1 MIDKALIKEAKK
13 RLYTLS
19 LCCLC
24 VDSEDEELLKV
35 NSVEITKL
43 IKDNINII
51 FNSNEKLEALFD
63 KEGLINSEHLH
74 DAANE
79 IAKIAYYKLF
89 NLPYI
94 LEINAS
100 ELCLDTD
107 DIAKDED
114 KLSELVYKHLCDNY
128 ESRFNSFKIEDVCW
142 NENKEFSSV
151 KVIVDWDITE

>member
-1 MIDKALIKEAKK
+1 MIDETLIKEAKK
-13 RLYTLS
+13 RLYTLA

-24 VDSEDEELLKV
+24 VESEDEENLKV
-35 NSVEITKL
+35 NSIEIKKL
-43 IKDNINII
+43 IKNNINNI
-51 FNSNEKLEALFD
+51 FDSNEKLEMLFD
-63 KEGLINSEHLH
+63 KEGLINYEHLYNI
-74 DAANE
+74 ANE
-79 IAKIAYYKLF
+79 IAKIVNYQLF

-114 KLSELVYKHLCDNY
+114 KLSEVIYEYLCNNY
-128 ESRFNSFKIEDVCW
+128 DTHFNSFKIEDVCW

-151 KVIVDWDITE
+151 KVTVDWDVTK

>member
-1 MIDKALIKEAKK
+1 MI

-24 VDSEDEELLKV
+24 VETEHEENLKV

-43 IKDNINII
+43 IKNNINII

-74 DAANE
+74 NIANE
-79 IAKIAYYKLF
+79 IAKTVYYELF

-107 DIAKDED
+107 DIAKDID
-114 KLSELVYKHLCDNY
+114 KLSELVYEYLCDNY
-128 ESRFNSFKIEDVCW
+128 DTHFNSFKIEDVCW

-151 KVIVDWDITE
+151 KVIVDWNITE

>member
-1 MIDKALIKEAKK
+1 MIDKTLIKEAKK

-19 LCCLC
+19 LCSLC
-24 VDSEDEELLKV
+24 VDSEDEERLKV

-51 FNSNEKLEALFD
+51 FNSNEKLEELFD
-63 KEGLINSEHLH
+63 KEGSINSEHLNNT
-74 DAANE
+74 ANE
-79 IAKIAYYKLF
+79 IAKIVYYKLF

-100 ELCLDTD
+100 ELGLDTD

-114 KLSELVYKHLCDNY
+114 KLSEVVYEYLCDNY
-128 ESRFNSFKIEDVCW
+128 DAHFNSFKIEDVCW

-151 KVIVDWDITE
+151 KVTVDWDITE

>member
-43 IKDNINII
+43 IKDNINNI

-128 ESRFNSFKIEDVCW
+128 EDHFNSFKIEDVCW

>member
-24 VDSEDEELLKV
+24 VDSEDEERLKV
-35 NSVEITKL
+35 NSIEITKL

-74 DAANE
+74 NSANE
-79 IAKIAYYKLF
+79 IAKIVYYKLF

-114 KLSELVYKHLCDNY
+114 KLSELVYEYLCDNY
-128 ESRFNSFKIEDVCW
+128 EASFNSFKIEDVCW

-151 KVIVDWDITE
+151 KVIIDWDVIE

>member
-1 MIDKALIKEAKK
+1 MIDKTLIKEAKK

-24 VDSEDEELLKV
+24 VDSEDEERLKV

-79 IAKIAYYKLF
+79 IAKIVYYKLF

-114 KLSELVYKHLCDNY
+114 KLSEVVYEYLCDNY
-128 ESRFNSFKIEDVCW
+128 DTHFNSFKIEDVCW

-151 KVIVDWDITE
+151 KVIVDWDVIE

>member
-1 MIDKALIKEAKK
+1 MNDETLIKEAKK

-24 VDSEDEELLKV
+24 VETEDEENLKV

-43 IKDNINII
+43 IKNNINNI
-51 FNSNEKLEALFD
+51 FDSNEKLEALFD

-74 DAANE
+74 NIANE
-79 IAKIAYYKLF
+79 IAKTVYYGLF
-89 NLPYI
+89 NFPYI

-114 KLSELVYKHLCDNY
+114 KLSELVYEYLCDNY
-128 ESRFNSFKIEDVCW
+128 EASFNSFKIEDVCW

-151 KVIVDWDITE
+151 KVTVDWDIIE

>member
-1 MIDKALIKEAKK
+1 MIDKTLIKEAKK

-24 VDSEDEELLKV
+24 VESEDEEIIKV
-35 NSVEITKL
+35 NSIEITKL
-43 IKDNINII
+43 IKNNINNI

-63 KEGLINSEHLH
+63 KEGLINSEHLNNT
-74 DAANE
+74 ANE
-79 IAKIAYYKLF
+79 IAKIVYYKLF

-114 KLSELVYKHLCDNY
+114 KLSEVVYEYLCDNY
-128 ESRFNSFKIEDVCW
+128 DTRFNSFKIEDVRW

-151 KVIVDWDITE
+151 KVIVDWDVTE

>member
-1 MIDKALIKEAKK
+1 M
-13 RLYTLS
+13 
-19 LCCLC
+19 
-24 VDSEDEELLKV
+24 
-35 NSVEITKL
+35 
-43 IKDNINII
+43 
-51 FNSNEKLEALFD
+51 
-63 KEGLINSEHLH
+63 
-74 DAANE
+74 
-79 IAKIAYYKLF
+79 YYGLF

-128 ESRFNSFKIEDVCW
+128 ESRFNSFKIEGVCW

-151 KVIVDWDITE
+151 KVTVDWDVT